1 VKKYDTNND
10 GKLDDA
16 ERKAMQAD
24 QQKTKKPASTSKAPS
39 AKTGQAN
46 N

>member
-1 VKKYDTNND
+1 MKKYDTNND

-24 QQKTKKPASTSKAPS
+24 QQKPKK
-39 AKTGQAN
+39 
-46 N
+46 